1 MFINPIFASSFTK
14 TQFQK
19 KPLNYNQAGVSA
31 SVSFKGETDYFDY
44 EARLKAKLN
53 ARSKWQ
59 KFWGSGKK
67 KAKEDVNSELIGFN
81 ISQATIV
88 KKIEKTID
96 DKEALLK
103 EKEKSIKLMEEKNAL
118 IEKQY
123 KDAIKNNEKDE
134 IIISLKKQLEQLKQQ
149 TITEKQNYTQEID
162 KINNLKEEQA
172 IITGREAGKGWD
184 KIAGHKKL
192 KTQLEEV
199 FINKIPL
206 EKAGYEVNMPNGIL
220 LYGQHGTGKT
230 RFAQAFAE
238 EAKCNF
244 VKIDMLQDNDEII
257 DDIRAALKKAK
268 KTYNS
273 PETPKKRTII
283 LLDDFNSI
291 AKLSEEEKK
300 EIASKGF
307 DFEDTAVGQLEKLLS
322 DCSSK
327 YKATIFMTTN
337 HPKKIDSELLNKN
350 LVPFQIFLGPPN
362 PQDAAEIFKY
372 HTQGFTE
379 QDIDY
384 IQLGNKIS
392 KAIINDEAYS
402 AQGIVNIVEHAKE
415 KVKGAQITHT
425 DLLMAIDQV
434 KPDIS
439 AKTFNDFLDDMADLL
454 EETLKVNERNN

>member
-1 MFINPIFASSFTK
+1 MFISPIFSSSFNK
-14 TQFQK
+14 PQSRR
-19 KPLNYNQAGVSA
+19 KPLNFNQACCSA
-31 SVSFKGETDYFDY
+31 PVSFSGETDYFDY

-81 ISQATIV
+81 ISQAAIV
-88 KKIEKTID
+88 KKTEKTID
-96 DKEALLK
+96 DKMALLK
-103 EKEKSIKLMEEKNAL
+103 EKENSIKLMEEKNAL

-134 IIISLKKQLEQLKQQ
+134 IIISLKKQLEQIQQQ
-149 TITEKQNYTQEID
+149 TITEKQDYTQEVN
-162 KINNLKEEQA
+162 KLNKLKEEQA
-172 IITGREAGKGWD
+172 IITGRESGKGWN

-238 EAKCNF
+238 ESNCNF

-257 DDIRAALKKAK
+257 DDIRTALKKAK
-268 KTYNS
+268 KNYNS
-273 PETPKKRTII
+273 LETPKKRTII

-291 AKLSEEEKK
+291 AKLSDEEKK
-300 EIASKGF
+300 EIASNGY
-307 DFEDTAVGQLEKLLS
+307 DFEDTAAGQLAELLN

-337 HPKKIDSELLNKN
+337 HPKKIESELLNNN

-362 PQDAAEIFKY
+362 PQDSAEIFKY

-384 IQLGNKIS
+384 TQLGDKVS

-402 AQGIVNIVEHAKE
+402 AQGIVNIVEYAKE
-415 KVKGAQITHT
+415 KAKGAQITHT
-425 DLLMAIDQV
+425 DLLTAIDQV

-439 AKTFNDFLDDMADLL
+439 EKTFNAFLDEMEDLL
-454 EETLKVNERNN
+454 EETFRMNERNS

>member
-1 MFINPIFASSFTK
+1 
-14 TQFQK
+14 
-19 KPLNYNQAGVSA
+19 
-31 SVSFKGETDYFDY
+31 
-44 EARLKAKLN
+44 
-53 ARSKWQ
+53 
-59 KFWGSGKK
+59 
-67 KAKEDVNSELIGFN
+67 
-81 ISQATIV
+81 
-88 KKIEKTID
+88 
-96 DKEALLK
+96 
-103 EKEKSIKLMEEKNAL
+103 MEEKNAL

-273 PETPKKRTII
+273 AETPKKRTII